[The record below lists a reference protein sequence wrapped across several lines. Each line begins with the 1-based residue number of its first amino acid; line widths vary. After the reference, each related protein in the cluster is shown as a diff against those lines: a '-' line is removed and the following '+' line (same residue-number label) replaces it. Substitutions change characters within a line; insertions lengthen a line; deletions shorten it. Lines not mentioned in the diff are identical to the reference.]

1 MLLHWLYSYKVFI
14 NPSISDVVCTT
25 TAEALAMGKIV
36 VCADHPSNDF
46 FHAFPNCLQYH
57 TPEEFVEKVKLALS
71 MEPIPVSAELQHLL
85 SWEAATDRFIE
96 SADLRRLPPRGTK
109 SKCTKKKLLPGD
121 SGRRKSMTLSRA
133 VPQKRLSNLLDRGLA
148 IVHYFLSGLEVARWA
163 AGALPGTMNI
173 NEEFCKDLGL
183 PPPPVRRLRMA
194 GK

>member
-1 MLLHWLYSYKVFI
+1 
-14 NPSISDVVCTT
+14 
-25 TAEALAMGKIV
+25 MGKIV

-46 FHAFPNCLQYH
+46 FHAFPNCLQYR

-71 MEPIPVSAELQHLL
+71 MEPIPVSPDLQNLL

-96 SADLRRLPPRGTK
+96 SADLKILPPRGTK
-109 SKCTKKKLLPGD
+109 SKYTKKKLLPGD
-121 SGRRKSMTLSRA
+121 AARRKTMTLSLA

-148 IVHYFLSGLEVARWA
+148 IAHYFLSGLEVARWA

-173 NEEFCKDLGL
+173 NEELCKDLGL
-183 PPPPVRRLRMA
+183 PPPPVRMA